1 MGFSLS
7 KLWVEIAAKRDGFD
21 KAIDDVDARMER
33 SAETARGLAADT
45 RDALSASGSGKGLGG
60 AVAAASPFEGM
71 AGEIQGAFSRALV
84 PLEGFASRF
93 ESNFQRVGGTIV
105 TLARRIDGYMKFP
118 AFERFVGIVRDRAPN
133 ALVRVGA
140 SAVLMAHKVSGAF
153 ANMGDVA
160 GRNLN
165 KVYGGPAGGAGQGIT
180 RVLVDLTGVVP
191 ASRAAAA
198 AVGSLTSQ
206 YARLAGV
213 AGAAGGIGAFFVQGI
228 KGATSLNANL
238 SKTGVI
244 FGEQGRYI
252 VQAADEMAER
262 FGVVKQ
268 EYIEAA
274 TNFAAV
280 FKGVG
285 KGNGEAV
292 GMGNNLARLAADM
305 ASFSG
310 KPVEQAIG
318 AIGAALR
325 GEMDP
330 IEQFGVYLTEAEI
343 QGEALRAGYAK
354 SAKEI
359 DTTAKKMAAYNLILS
374 QTGAAQGDLART
386 AGDPD
391 NQFKK
396 LTGNLTNLATTV
408 GTHLLPTVNE
418 IVTAVNGWM
427 SSLNG
432 LASGGGAVFSTVSG
446 WATTAK
452 SLFIDLGGGISDAFA
467 RVRPAL
473 DQAFGGDSAGV
484 LSGWAS
490 QASATIGGFVDGL
503 GLMFRNLPDF
513 LEVAAIKMTEVIIN
527 LGEWFGALTENAS
540 MLGGYIATNW
550 RALMLDGLNAVAAGF
565 RNLIDNLVNLGSAL
579 VTWLQDPTKGF
590 DFNWTPLLAG
600 FEATAAKL
608 PELAKP
614 HLTSLQDQIDAKL
627 QAIGERE
634 AKRVEATAKKIDADV
649 KAASPMKGDGTPVP
663 TRPEST
669 KKDEFKSESFSGA
682 EFARKLQAGI
692 NGGADKTPQK
702 QLTALESIQKSTSA
716 MAKAVNK
723 PKVAVLG

>member
-7 KLWVEIAAKRDGFD
+7 KLFVEIAADKNGFD
-21 KAIDDVDARMER
+21 RAIDDVDARMER
-33 SAETARGLAADT
+33 ATETARTLAAET
-45 RDALSASGSGKGLGG
+45 GDALSASASGGGGRGG
-60 AVAAASPFEGM
+60 AAAAATSPISGM
-71 AGEIQGAFSRALV
+71 AGEIQAAFARALA
-84 PLEGFASRF
+84 PLEGFAARF
-93 ESNFQRVGGTIV
+93 ESNFERVGGTIV

-118 AFERFVGIVRDRAPN
+118 AFDRFVETVRDKAPN
-133 ALVRVGA
+133 AFVRA
-140 SAVLMAHKVSGAF
+140 ASSAVLMAHRVSGALS
-153 ANMGDVA
+153 NMGDVA

-165 KVYGGPAGGAGQGIT
+165 KVYGGGSAPRGPTQL
-180 RVLVDLTGVVP
+180 LVTLTGVP
-191 ASRAAAA
+191 TAAKAASA
-198 AVGSLTSQ
+198 AVGGLTGEV
-206 YARLAGV
+206 AKLAGV
-213 AGAAGGIGAFFVQGI
+213 AGLAGGIGLFFQRGVM
-228 KGATSLNANL
+228 GATSLNANL

-252 VQAADEMAER
+252 VQAADEMADK

-292 GMGNNLARLAADM
+292 GMGNTLAQLALDM

-318 AIGAALR
+318 AVGAALR

-343 QGEALRAGYAK
+343 QAEAMRAGYAK

-359 DTTAKKMAAYNLILS
+359 DTTAKKMAAYNLILA

-396 LTGNLTNLATTV
+396 LVGNATNLATTI
-408 GTHLLPTVNE
+408 GTALLPTVNE
-418 IVTAVNGWM
+418 IAVAVNGWL
-427 SSLNG
+427 SSLNS
-432 LASGGGAVFSTVSG
+432 LASGGSGVFATVSG

-452 SLFIDLGGGISDAFA
+452 SLFVDLGGGIADTFA

-473 DQAFGGDSAGV
+473 DQAFGGDSLGIF
-484 LSGWAS
+484 SGWAAT
-490 QASATIGGFVDGL
+490 ASSTIGGFVDGL

-513 LEVAAIKMTEVIIN
+513 LEVAAIKIN
-527 LGEWFGALTENAS
+527 EKFINIGEYMGAMIQNAS
-540 MLGGYIATNW
+540 ILGGYIATNW
-550 RALMLDGLNAVAAGF
+550 KALMLDGINAVATGF
-565 RNLIDNLVNLGSAL
+565 GNLIDNLANLGSAI
-579 VTWLQDPTKGF
+579 VEWIQNPTKGF
-590 DFNWTPLLAG
+590 NFEWTPLLKG
-600 FEATAAKL
+600 FEATAAAL

-627 QAIGERE
+627 AAIGERE

-649 KAASPMKGDGTPVP
+649 KAASPMKGEGTPVP
-663 TRPEST
+663 T
-669 KKDEFKSESFSGA
+669 KKDAPSKDTFKSESFSGA
-682 EFARKLQAGI
+682 EFARKLQAGL

-702 QLTALESIQKSTSA
+702 QLDALKSIEKATALT
-716 MAKAVNK
+716 AKAVNK
-723 PKVAVLG
+723 PKVATLG